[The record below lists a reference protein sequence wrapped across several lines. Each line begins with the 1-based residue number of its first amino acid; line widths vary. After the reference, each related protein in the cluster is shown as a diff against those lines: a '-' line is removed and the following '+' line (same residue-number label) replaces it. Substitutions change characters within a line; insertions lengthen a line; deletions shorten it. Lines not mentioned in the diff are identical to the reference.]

1 MAWSLSGVTISP
13 QDNGDKRQYGA
24 LYALQNV
31 LDATTTTKSFYGAE
45 SEKRTLDFILFEN
58 SNGGTGLSTLAT
70 ARATDANVA
79 LVSDQ
84 GAEGNYRILSLT
96 ASRKKDTANTLPVW
110 MCSVELIKAD

>member
-1 MAWSLSGVTISP
+1 MAWTLGGVQISP
-13 QDNGDKRQYGA
+13 QDNGDKRVYGS

-31 LDATTTTKSFYGAE
+31 LDATVTTKSFYGAE
-45 SEKRTLDFILFEN
+45 SEKRSLDFVLFEN

-84 GAEGNYRILSLT
+84 GAEGNYRILTLS
-96 ASRKKDTANTLPVW
+96 AARKKDTANTNPVY
-110 MCSVELIKAD
+110 MCSAELIKAD